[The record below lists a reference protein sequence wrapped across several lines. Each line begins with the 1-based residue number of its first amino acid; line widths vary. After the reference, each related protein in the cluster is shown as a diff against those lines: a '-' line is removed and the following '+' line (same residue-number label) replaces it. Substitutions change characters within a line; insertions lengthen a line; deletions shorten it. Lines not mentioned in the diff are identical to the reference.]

1 MIYEE
6 KTLTLKNGQS
16 CTLRSATGDD
26 AQEMI
31 DFIRLV
37 SGETAFMTR
46 YEDEVTM
53 TVHEEMEF
61 LAARLRSPKEIMI
74 SAYIDGRLAAN
85 AGIDGLPQRDRLKH
99 RTEMGIS
106 VLKEFWG
113 LGLGSVLMEAIIDS
127 ASAAGYEQLELE
139 VVTENERA
147 IALYKKFGF
156 ELYGTRENTFK
167 YRDGTCSACHL
178 MLKRL

>member
-1 MIYEE
+1 MKYEE

-16 CTLRSATGDD
+16 CTLRIASSDD

-31 DFIRLV
+31 DFIRQV
-37 SGETAFMTR
+37 SGETVFMTR

-53 TVHEEMEF
+53 TIAEEKEF
-61 LAARLRSPKEIMI
+61 LAARLNSPKEIMI

-99 RTEMGIS
+99 RAEMGIS

-113 LGLGSVLMEAIIDS
+113 LGLGSVLMEALIE
-127 ASAAGYEQLELE
+127 AAKEAGYEQLELE
-139 VVTENERA
+139 VVAENVRA
-147 IALYKKFGF
+147 IALYRKLGF

-167 YRDGTCSACHL
+167 YRDGTSCTCHL